1 MNIYEFAMKM
11 EKDGQAFYEKMAAQA
26 ENQVLKQILTN
37 LAQDEV
43 KHYNLF
49 KKFRDGDIS
58 GISEKDLTFT
68 TVVKNAKNVFEQ
80 LNASKIPA
88 KFSADIVASW
98 KEAQVIE
105 KKSEDFYREKAAE
118 EKNDKV
124 KKTIVKI
131 ADEEHKHWVLIENV
145 LHFLERPKQWV
156 ENAEWNNME
165 PY

>member
-11 EKDGQAFYEKMAAQA
+11 EKDGQAFYEKMAAQS
-26 ENQVLKQILTN
+26 ENKILKQILTN

-49 KKFRDGDIS
+49 KKFRDGDIA
-58 GISEKDLTFT
+58 GISDKELTST

-80 LNASKIPA
+80 LNASKMPA
-88 KFSADIVASW
+88 KFSDNIVASW

-105 KKSEDFYREKAAE
+105 KKSEDFYREKSVE

-131 ADEEHKHWVLIENV
+131 ADEEHKHWLLIENV
-145 LHFLERPKQWV
+145 LQFLERPRQWV

>member
-11 EKDGQAFYEKMAAQA
+11 EKDGQAFYEKMAAQS
-26 ENQVLKQILTN
+26 ENKVLKQILTN

-49 KKFRDGDIS
+49 KKFRDGDS
-58 GISEKDLTFT
+58 SAAADLKGSATQ
-68 TVVKNAKNVFEQ
+68 VMKNAQNVFEQ
-80 LNASKIPA
+80 LNAAKIPV
-88 KFSADIVASW
+88 KFSDDIVASW
-98 KEAQVIE
+98 KEAQTIE

-118 EKNDKV
+118 EKNAEV